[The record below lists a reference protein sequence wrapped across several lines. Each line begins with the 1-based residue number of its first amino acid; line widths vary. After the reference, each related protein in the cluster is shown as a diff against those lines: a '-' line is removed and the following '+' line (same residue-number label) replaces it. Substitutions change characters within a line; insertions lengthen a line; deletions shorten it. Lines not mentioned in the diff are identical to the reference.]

1 MEENIDKLAIHIET
15 TEGIHML
22 LQDVL
27 EDFTV
32 ASMSVDSEQRHY
44 EARAKLSTLITLM
57 GYTLKD
63 LNDEQQNISDINRG
77 KK

>member
-15 TEGIHML
+15 MEGIRML
-22 LQDVL
+22 LEDVL
-27 EDFTV
+27 EDFTA
-32 ASMSVDSEQRHY
+32 ASMSVDSKQRHY

-63 LNDEQQNISDINRG
+63 LNDEQQNISDSNRG